1 MEDSKLLQLL
11 HSDPDAGMAA
21 LTAKYAALVYAV
33 VRGALAGATHLYSSD
48 TEDCVADTLS
58 EFYIGLAG
66 YDPTR
71 CSIKSYLCVLA
82 RHNAIDLLRRRDQ
95 QRGVA
100 SVEDE
105 SAVEPVAFDE
115 DMGALAERELREQV
129 LSAVVALGEPDAAIL
144 LRKYYFGQSSKQI
157 AAALGMRASNVDTR
171 AHRAID
177 KLKRMFGGNKI

>member
-11 HSDPDAGMAA
+11 HSDPDAGMVA
-21 LTAKYAALVYAV
+21 LTAQYAALVYAV

-48 TEDCVADTLS
+48 IEDCVADAFS
-58 EFYIGLAG
+58 EFYVGLAS

-82 RHNAIDLLRRRDQ
+82 RHNAIDLLRRRNQ
-95 QRGVA
+95 QHGVV
-100 SVEDE
+100 SVDDE
-105 SAVEPVAFDE
+105 SAAELIAFDDAAGE
-115 DMGALAERELREQV
+115 LAERELREQV

-157 AAALGMRASNVDTR
+157 AAALGMRVSNVDTR
-171 AHRAID
+171 AHRAVE
-177 KLKRMFGGNKI
+177 KLKRIFGGNKA